1 MTIRKWD
8 AEIRAWLDGAE
19 LELECPGSGNWESH
33 LTLNPMT
40 DDDVNWR
47 VKISDEDAAV
57 EKWHKESQI
66 AYNANQRSYDCFRE
80 GFRAA
85 KARYVNTTY

>member
-19 LELECPGSGNWESH
+19 LEYETHGSRGWQTTF
-33 LTLNPMT
+33 TLNPMT
-40 DDDVNWR
+40 DPEVTWR
-47 VKISDEDAAV
+47 VKPSDEDAAV
-57 EKWHKESQI
+57 EKWHKEIHQSMLCCR
-66 AYNANQRSYDCFRE
+66 NSFLE

-85 KARYVNTTY
+85 KALYVNTTG

>member
-1 MTIRKWD
+1 MSKRKWD

-19 LELECPGSGNWESH
+19 LELEYPGSGNWESH
-33 LTLNPMT
+33 LTLNPMS

-47 VKISDEDAAV
+47 VKQSDEDAAV
-57 EKWHKESQI
+57 EKWHKESQSGVLRY
-66 AYNANQRSYDCFRE
+66 ADCFRE

-85 KARYVNTTY
+85 KDRYVNTTD